1 MQMLHTRR
9 RGFGLKAG
17 WPMDKSQDSSK
28 VSKEAKKAPNGEHE
42 KEVENT
48 SNRKRK
54 HDDVADEKPTDSS
67 KILKVDEKNDKAIN
81 AHKSKGGRNN
91 RHSTKTQ
98 QNDDARGRAPP
109 HRNNNRS
116 QGRDDR
122 KGMQDVSGLGG
133 GEHPDRR
140 GRNDGGRNAANRRT
154 RGHNRN

>member
-1 MQMLHTRR
+1 
-9 RGFGLKAG
+9 
-17 WPMDKSQDSSK
+17 MDKSQDSSK

-42 KEVENT
+42 KEAENT

-67 KILKVDEKNDKAIN
+67 KILKVDEKNDKAVN
-81 AHKSKGGRNN
+81 ADKSSKGGRNN
-91 RHSTKTQ
+91 GHSTKTQ

-140 GRNDGGRNAANRRT
+140 RRNDGGRNAANRRS